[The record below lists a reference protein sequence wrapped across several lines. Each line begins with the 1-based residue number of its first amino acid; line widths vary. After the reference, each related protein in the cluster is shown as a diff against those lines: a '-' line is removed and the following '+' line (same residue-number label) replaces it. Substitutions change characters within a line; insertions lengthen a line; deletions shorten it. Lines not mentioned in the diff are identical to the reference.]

1 MRWGESFRGWYYR
14 DELFTITGDNMFERI
29 GSVITPLGEMAVEGD
44 WEYGVIQ
51 FTKASIT
58 GGVDYNI
65 TYVRGDRV
73 KLIESTITDLGFTVI
88 LDKSSFESLYNSFN
102 QDCEETK

>member
-1 MRWGESFRGWYYR
+1 
-14 DELFTITGDNMFERI
+14 MFEKI
-29 GSVITPLGEMAVEGD
+29 GSVVTPLGEMVVEGD

-58 GGVDYNI
+58 GGDDYRI
-65 TYVRGDRV
+65 TYVRGGGV

-88 LDKSSFESLYNSFN
+88 LDNSSFESLYNSFN